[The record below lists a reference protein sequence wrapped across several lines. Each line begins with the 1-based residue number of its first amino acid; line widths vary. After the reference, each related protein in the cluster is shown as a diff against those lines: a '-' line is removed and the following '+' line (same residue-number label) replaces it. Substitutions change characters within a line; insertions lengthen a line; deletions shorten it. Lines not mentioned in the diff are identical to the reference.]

1 MISRNYLLG
10 WIVLFPVTGA
20 TLDGR
25 DAHDVLPGGLPGLL
39 HDPRERA
46 ILPRRFGPDLL
57 QHFLGK
63 IETLLSLV
71 AGGHARQRTP
81 PWAAREFATP
91 APYGARVLV
100 TSQLTSHLITSFP
113 PFNGVSLS
121 LTTRLPTNRSGRPG
135 IGVNC
140 T

>member
-1 MISRNYLLG
+1 MSV
-10 WIVLFPVTGA
+10 VLFAFFFFFFFKQKTAYEISACLVGSEMCIRDSTGA

-113 PFNGVSLS
+113 PFN
-121 LTTRLPTNRSGRPG
+121 
-135 IGVNC
+135 
-140 T
+140 